1 MASTI
6 ATMLSIGLLPSFL
19 KKLYYR
25 MRGAKI
31 GKGVSI
37 GFLSIIEANRV
48 EIGDYSRIGM
58 MVRIKA
64 KQFKM
69 GAYSQIRRSTS
80 IMAPRVKIGNETII
94 SSDVIV
100 GGMDSWNSK
109 FVIGDRCTIFP
120 KCFINPTKDI
130 IIGND
135 VGIGGSNYLFTHG
148 SWSNA
153 LEGFP
158 MGFGP
163 IIIEDRVWLPWR
175 VFVLPNVTI
184 GHDAVIAAGS
194 VISRSIPPMT
204 LAAGAPA
211 KVIKNSEEFV
221 TTRTKRDKI
230 QTLVNWFTEFDEF
243 LRIENLFLN
252 EVPDTLK
259 KEQFL
264 WSGIVGD
271 RRGTQLGS
279 VIIAESVNEDMVKR
293 IDGRKY
299 FVSFDAIQD
308 EMKTLI
314 EKSDGAWFDISKY
327 EWCGSRNRLTIE
339 LRTFLKRYGVRF
351 ESIDLRKRN

>member
-6 ATMLSIGLLPSFL
+6 ATMLSVGLLPSFL
-19 KKLYYR
+19 KKRYYR

-37 GFLSIIEANRV
+37 GFLSTIDANRV
-48 EIGDYSRIGM
+48 EIGDNSRIGM

-69 GAYSQIRRSTS
+69 GSYSRIRNSTTIS
-80 IMAPRVKIGNETII
+80 APRVRIGNETII
-94 SSDVIV
+94 SNDVII
-100 GGMDSWNSK
+100 GGMESWNSK

-184 GHDAVIAAGS
+184 GHDAVVAAGS
-194 VISRSIPPMT
+194 VISKSIPPMT
-204 LAAGAPA
+204 LAAGVPA
-211 KVIKNSEEFV
+211 KVIKDRDEFV
-221 TTRTKRDKI
+221 TKPTKQDKI
-230 QTLVNWFTEFDEF
+230 QTLQNWFSEFEDFLKIERLVVDE
-243 LRIENLFLN
+243 IS
-252 EVPDTLK
+252 D
-259 KEQFL
+259 QYI
-264 WSGIVGD
+264 WSSIIKDSKGK
-271 RRGTQLGS
+271 QLGS
-279 VIIAESVNEDMVKR
+279 VFVVESVNEDMIRKNE
-293 IDGRKY
+293 GRKY
-299 FVSFDAIQD
+299 FITLEEIQVD
-308 EMKTLI
+308 LKAMI
-314 EKSDGAWFDISKY
+314 ENSDGAWFDISKY
-327 EWCGSRNRLTIE
+327 EWCGSRNRLAIE
-339 LRTFLKRYGVRF
+339 LRTFLERFGVRF
-351 ESIDLRKRN
+351 ESIDLRKGI

>member
-1 MASTI
+1 LVGTI
-6 ATMLSIGLLPSFL
+6 ATMLSIGILPSFL
-19 KKLYYR
+19 KKRYYR

-31 GKGVSI
+31 GKGVSL

-48 EIGDYSRIGM
+48 EIGDNSIIGM

-69 GAYSQIRRSTS
+69 GSYSQIRRSTT
-80 IMAPRVKIGNETII
+80 IRAPRVKIGNETII
-94 SSDVIV
+94 SSDVTI

-109 FVIGDRCTIFP
+109 FVIGDRCNIFQ

-211 KVIKNSEEFV
+211 KVIKNREEFV
-221 TTRTKRDKI
+221 TTLTKQDKM
-230 QTLVNWFTEFDEF
+230 QKLADWFNEFDEF
-243 LRIENLFLN
+243 LKIESLILN

-259 KEQFL
+259 EEQFL
-264 WSGIVGD
+264 WSGIV
-271 RRGTQLGS
+271 RERKGTQLGS
-279 VIIAESVNEDMVKR
+279 VIVVESVNEAMIER
-293 IDGRKY
+293 IGGRQY
-299 FVSFDAIQD
+299 FISFDTIQN
-308 EMKTLI
+308 ELKTLI
-314 EKSDGAWFDISKY
+314 ENSDGAWFDISKY
-327 EWCGSRNRLTIE
+327 EWGGSRNRLTIE
-339 LRTFLKRYGVRF
+339 LRTFLERYGVRF
-351 ESIDLRKRN
+351 ESIDLR